1 MKKYFEVL
9 KKCAL
14 FGNIESEELSVL
26 LDCLGARVISLG
38 KNEFVFSEG
47 EPAKGICIV
56 LSGRVQIVRIDCCG
70 NRSIISDIGPSLLF
84 GEAYACA
91 DTEELQVSA
100 VAAEN
105 SVIMLIDSKKITH
118 MCKNS
123 CGFHN
128 QLVYNLLKIMAMKN
142 IQINRKVDIIS
153 KRTTREKLLT
163 YLTLEAKK
171 NKNMRFTVPFDRQEL
186 ADYLEVD
193 RSGLSAEISKL
204 RKEGII
210 RCRRSDFELLKVNF
224 SVF

>member
-14 FGNIESEELSVL
+14 FGNIGIEELPVL
-26 LDCLGARVISLG
+26 LDCLGARVISPG
-38 KNEFVFSEG
+38 KNEFVFFEG
-47 EPAKGICIV
+47 EPAKDICIV

-70 NRSIISDIGPSLLF
+70 NRSIISDIGPSRLF

-91 DTEELQVSA
+91 DTENLPVSA

-105 SVIMLIDSKKITH
+105 SAIMLIDSRKITH

-128 QLVYNLLKIMAMKN
+128 QLVHNLLKIMAMKN
-142 IQINRKVDIIS
+142 IQINRKVEIIS

-163 YLTLEAKK
+163 YLTLEAKKNK

-193 RSGLSAEISKL
+193 RSGLSAEISRL

-210 RCRRSDFELLKVNF
+210 RCRRSDFELLR
-224 SVF
+224 